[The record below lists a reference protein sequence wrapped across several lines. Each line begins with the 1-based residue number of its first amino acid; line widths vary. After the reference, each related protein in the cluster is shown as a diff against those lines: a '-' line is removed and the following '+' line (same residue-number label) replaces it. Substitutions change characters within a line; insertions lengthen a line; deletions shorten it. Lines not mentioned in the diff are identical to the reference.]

1 MRFVSIV
8 RGVLPGLMVAL
19 SLGGTAVAAETG
31 DCGTIIIPPGVGL
44 GPGSDITS
52 FNPLLVQSEYN
63 LQAAELMFAQL
74 VWIDRFHKIDY
85 SRSVASE
92 VATPDQGK
100 TYNVTLR
107 PWHWSDGVPVTAADV
122 AYTLRLIRELG
133 TTWTGYG
140 TGGMPGIIQ
149 SFSIADPTHFTI
161 VLKSAVNPDW
171 FIMNGLQLLQPLPA
185 HVWGRYTLDQI
196 WQNQSTPKFF
206 SVVDGPLVVRKLVV
220 GQDAVFVPNP
230 RYDGPAM
237 HFNRFIIKFEN
248 NEGMELQAAE
258 SHDIDMG
265 NLPFSLWDAAQHLP
279 GLHVVS
285 LAASYSWHELIP
297 NMANKSTGFFADVRV
312 RDAMADAIDQRQIV
326 NLAFH
331 GHGDQVHGPV
341 PPEPASFLSPAA
353 QADHYPVGYDP
364 EKARALLAAAGFVS
378 GPHGVL
384 EKDNKPFAFTLMI
397 PADQTMRIEMAEV
410 IQQDLRAVGIDMKV
424 SQVEFNQMMALN
436 IGPAAGWQAMLF
448 ASDENAYP
456 TGESAFKVGSFYD
469 TNGYANARMDR
480 LIDQSTNQPG
490 QSGLF
495 AYEDY
500 ASAQQPVIFLP
511 VEAYAVLVRDGLHG
525 VRAFLEDLN
534 PYALMKP
541 DELYCGGAAS

>member
-1 MRFVSIV
+1 MRFVNMV
-8 RGVLPGLMVAL
+8 RSVLPGLVLAL
-19 SLGGTAVAAETG
+19 SLAAPGTAAPN

-63 LQAAELMFAQL
+63 LQAADLMFAQL
-74 VWIDRFHKIDY
+74 VWIDRDHKIDY
-85 SRSVASE
+85 SRSVASA
-92 VATPDQGK
+92 VTTPDQGK
-100 TYNVTLR
+100 TYNVALR

-122 AYTLRLIRELG
+122 AYTLHLIRQLG
-133 TTWTGYG
+133 TTYTGYG
-140 TGGMPGIIQ
+140 TGGMPDVIQ
-149 SFSIADPTHFTI
+149 SFTSTDPTHFTI
-161 VLKSAVNPDW
+161 VLRSAVNPDW
-171 FIMNGLQLLQPLPA
+171 FIMNGLQALQPLPA
-185 HVWGRYTLDQI
+185 HIWGRYTLDQI

-206 SVVDGPLVVRKLVV
+206 SVVDGPLVVRQLVV

-237 HFNRFIIKFEN
+237 HFARFILKFEN
-248 NEGMELQAAE
+248 SEGMELQAVE
-258 SHDIDMG
+258 SHEVDIS
-265 NLPFSLWDAAQHLP
+265 NLPFSLWNAAQHLP
-279 GLHVVS
+279 GLHIVA
-285 LAASYSWHELIP
+285 LAPSYSWHELIP

-331 GHGDQVHGPV
+331 GHGDPVYGPV
-341 PPEPASFLSPAA
+341 PPDPASFLSPAA
-353 QADHYPVGYDP
+353 RANNYPVAYDP
-364 EKARALLAAAGFVS
+364 GKARALLAAAGYTP
-378 GPHGVL
+378 GIGGIMQ
-384 EKDNKPFAFTLMI
+384 KNGKPFAFTLMI

-410 IQQDLRAVGIDMKV
+410 IQQDFRAAGIDMKV
-424 SQVEFNQMMALN
+424 AQVEFNQMMALN

-456 TGESAFKVGSFYD
+456 TGESNFKVGSFYD
-469 TNGYANARMDR
+469 TNGYASARMDH

-490 QSGLF
+490 QAGLF

-525 VRAFLEDLN
+525 VKEFLADLN
-534 PYALMKP
+534 PYALMEP
-541 DELYCGGAAS
+541 DQLYCTAQAS

>member
-1 MRFVSIV
+1 MRFMSIV
-8 RGVLPGLMVAL
+8 RGVLPGLLVAL
-19 SLGGTAVAAETG
+19 SLAGPATAADPD

-63 LQAAELMFAQL
+63 LQAADLMFAQL
-74 VWIDRFHKIDY
+74 VWIDRNHEIDY
-85 SRSVASE
+85 SRSVASA
-92 VATPDQGK
+92 VTTPDQGR

-122 AYTLRLIRELG
+122 AYTLHLIRQLG
-133 TTWTGYG
+133 TTYTEFG
-140 TGGMPGIIQ
+140 TGGMPDIIQ
-149 SFSIADPTHFTI
+149 SFTIADPTHFII

-185 HVWGRYTLDQI
+185 HVWSRYTLDQI

-206 SVVDGPLVVRKLVV
+206 HVVDGPLMVRQLVV

-230 RYDGPAM
+230 RYDGPTL
-237 HFNRFIIKFEN
+237 HFRRFIFKFEN
-248 NEGMELQAAE
+248 SEGMELQAVE
-258 SHDIDMG
+258 SHEVDIS

-279 GLHVVS
+279 GLSVVP
-285 LAASYSWHELIP
+285 LAPSYSWHELIP
-297 NMANKSTGFFADVRV
+297 NLANKSTGFFADVRV

-326 NLAFH
+326 SLAFH
-331 GHGDQVHGPV
+331 GHGDPVHGPV
-341 PPEPASFLSPAA
+341 PPEPARFLSPAA
-353 QADHYPVGYDP
+353 RANAYPVSYDP
-364 EKARALLAAAGFVS
+364 AKAKALLAAAGFAP
-378 GPHGVL
+378 GPDGIL
-384 EKDNKPFAFTLMI
+384 QRAGKPFAFTLMI

-410 IQQDLRAVGIDMKV
+410 IQQDFHAVGIDMKV
-424 SQVEFNQMMALN
+424 AQVEFNQMMALN

-448 ASDENAYP
+448 ATDENAYP
-456 TGESAFKVGSFYD
+456 TGESNFKVGGFYD
-469 TNGYANARMDR
+469 TNGYASARMDR

-490 QSGLF
+490 RGGLF

-511 VEAYAVLVRDGLHG
+511 VEAYAVLVRNGLHG
-525 VRAFLEDLN
+525 VKEFLADLN
-534 PYALMKP
+534 PYALMEP
-541 DELYCGGAAS
+541 DQLYCTAQAS